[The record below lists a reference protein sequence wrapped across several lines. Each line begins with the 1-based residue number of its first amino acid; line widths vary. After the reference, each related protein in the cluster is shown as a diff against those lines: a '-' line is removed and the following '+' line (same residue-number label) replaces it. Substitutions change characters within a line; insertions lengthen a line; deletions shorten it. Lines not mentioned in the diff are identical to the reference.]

1 MGRRRWALLGAILVG
16 GAALAAPLPV
26 LEVDGAE
33 RRVYPLDP
41 GGGFVYEYR
50 QSIYDVPVEERF
62 VVEGGR
68 LRLLRVRSPH
78 PAALEYFRWP
88 GQVQSDGPW
97 LSIDPPGP
105 GGVVEEELVIRVA
118 AAGQQQLRT
127 RPGFFVLLQGLRA
140 DLVRVRASTRPLAM
154 WLPLRLTQI
163 D

>member
-1 MGRRRWALLGAILVG
+1 MRRRHWALLITILVG

-62 VVEGGR
+62 QVEGGR

-118 AAGQQQLRT
+118 AAGQQRLRISS
-127 RPGFFVLLQGLRA
+127 GLAAPLDRMGA
-140 DLVRVRASTRPLAM
+140 EVVRVRASARPLVIWAT
-154 WLPLRLTQI
+154 LRLGSR
-163 D
+163 